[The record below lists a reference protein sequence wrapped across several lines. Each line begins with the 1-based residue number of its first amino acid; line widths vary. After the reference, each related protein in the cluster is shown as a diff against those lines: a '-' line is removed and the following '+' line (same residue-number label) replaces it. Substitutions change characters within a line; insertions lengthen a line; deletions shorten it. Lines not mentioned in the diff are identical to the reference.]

1 MEVDD
6 AVVTANAIAHNI
18 DWNRVVVDF
27 SDCIDIDVSAFDVVG
42 VDAANILFVCE
53 TCSCRF

>member
-27 SDCIDIDVSAFDVVG
+27 PDCIDIDVSAFDVVG